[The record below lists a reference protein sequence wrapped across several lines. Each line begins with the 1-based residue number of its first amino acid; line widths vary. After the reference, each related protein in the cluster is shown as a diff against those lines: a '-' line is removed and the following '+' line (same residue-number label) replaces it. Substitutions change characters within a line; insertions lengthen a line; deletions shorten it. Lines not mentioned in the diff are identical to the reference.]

1 MDIPFL
7 ITLLFLGLGGGFLSG
22 LLGLGGAI
30 FMIPLLLYV
39 PPLLGVGLL
48 DMKQVAAV
56 SMVQVLSA
64 SLSGL
69 IVHNKNRFVS
79 KSIFIYMGTANAI
92 GNLAGSLV
100 SKQAKS
106 AFLLAIFATLAV
118 IAAVVMFIPKRE
130 QGQDIAPEDL
140 KYNKPL
146 AVAVSLLIGCFRRHG
161 RCARRIYLHSCHDLP
176 AEYTYAHC
184 DRQYTRHR
192 LYGRSHRH
200 DRQNGDRPDYLALRD
215 SPGYRH
221 DTRST
226 IRRAGKQKD
235 QHQVSE
241 IRYCGD
247 YCNNRSEDVVSDT
260 YGALGLRGKLI
271 KMLKKVTITGWQY
284 GKNSC
289 FRRLIRRTYC
299 CL

>member
-7 ITLLFLGLGGGFLSG
+7 TTLLFLGLGGGFLSG

-100 SKQAKS
+100 SKQVKS

-140 KYNKPL
+140 RYNKPL
-146 AVAVSLLIGCFRRHG
+146 AVAVSLLIGSFG
-161 RCARRIYLHSCHDLP
+161 GMVGAPGAFIYIPVMIYLLNMPTRIVIGSTLGIVFMGAVTGTFGKMMTGQIIWP
-176 AEYTYAHC
+176 YAIALVIGTIPGAQLGG
-184 DRQYTRHR
+184 RVSKKINTR
-192 LYGRSHRH
+192 
-200 DRQNGDRPDYLALRD
+200 NLRFAIAVIIAI
-215 SPGYRH
+215 
-221 DTRST
+221 T
-226 IRRAGKQKD
+226 
-235 QHQVSE
+235 
-241 IRYCGD
+241 
-247 YCNNRSEDVVSDT
+247 
-260 YGALGLRGKLI
+260 GLRMWYQIL
-271 KMLKKVTITGWQY
+271 TGH
-284 GKNSC
+284 
-289 FRRLIRRTYC
+289 
-299 CL
+299 